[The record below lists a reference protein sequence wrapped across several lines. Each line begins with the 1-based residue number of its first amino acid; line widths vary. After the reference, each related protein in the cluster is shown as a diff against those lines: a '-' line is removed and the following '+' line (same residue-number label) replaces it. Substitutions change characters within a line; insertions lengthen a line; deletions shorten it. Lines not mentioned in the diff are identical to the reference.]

1 MEFKAVSPRF
11 HGKPAR
17 YDEGG
22 DSEAA
27 MLDDLLAGDRYSS
40 PIRKQPSPVEGPPDD
55 GGGSDFGSDDGADDA
70 ADASRRAAAAPR
82 SPRPAP
88 SPGRPAVSAKEEL
101 RLKNAQ
107 IHRMGMMLEALAP
120 IPGIDAQTLLRA
132 IDDPIH
138 GDLRDQKIVQLAKKT
153 RNVTV
158 ALTRE
163 RDVIKKLRAHID
175 QLEGDKTALAD
186 ELDAR
191 AHAAASRLPF
201 AAAKQAEATRKT
213 PGDDDDEE
221 RKKPSKRELQ
231 LAKQCADLRFKF
243 EAARDESHGL
253 RRALV
258 KETGDESVVGKDG
271 AVDEGWR
278 GRAQTIA
285 MLKNKIRA
293 LEDAQQ
299 NGSLLSSPAAK
310 RAPRPPRRDV
320 DALAQA
326 ELDRKS
332 EARSEAM
339 AELAQKHEALGQQ
352 LEQTRAKLDAS
363 KARNA
368 SQAQECARNKE
379 HIRTLLDKTDGD
391 DELVAALRAEVD
403 ALRSK
408 LRDAQAE
415 ARRKPAPAPPPRP
428 DAELQ
433 RLRRENAR
441 LQSQVEQQAKRVR
454 ELRKAEDEERTRLA
468 REAQAN
474 DPATLRPG
482 DAGW

>member
-70 ADASRRAAAAPR
+70 AEASRRAAAAPR

-163 RDVIKKLRAHID
+163 RDVIKKLRAHVD
-175 QLEGDKTALAD
+175 QLEGDKKALAD

-201 AAAKQAEATRKT
+201 AAAKQAEAARRP

-253 RRALV
+253 RRRARQ
-258 KETGDESVVGKDG
+258 GD
-271 AVDEGWR
+271 
-278 GRAQTIA
+278 GRRTIA

-299 NGSLLSSPAAK
+299 NGSLLSSPTAK
-310 RAPRPPRRDV
+310 RAPRPPRRDG

-454 ELRKAEDEERTRLA
+454 ELRKAEDAERTRLA

>member
-82 SPRPAP
+82 SPRPRRA
-88 SPGRPAVSAKEEL
+88 
-101 RLKNAQ
+101 
-107 IHRMGMMLEALAP
+107 LEARRALAP

-163 RDVIKKLRAHID
+163 RDVIKKLRAHVD
-175 QLEGDKTALAD
+175 QLEGDKKALAD

-201 AAAKQAEATRKT
+201 AAAKQAEAARRP

-299 NGSLLSSPAAK
+299 NGSLLSSPTAK

>member
-70 ADASRRAAAAPR
+70 ADA
-82 SPRPAP
+82 
-88 SPGRPAVSAKEEL
+88 EEL

-175 QLEGDKTALAD
+175 QLEGDKKALAD

-213 PGDDDDEE
+213 PGDDDEEE

-271 AVDEGWR
+271 A
-278 GRAQTIA
+278 
-285 MLKNKIRA
+285 
-293 LEDAQQ
+293 
-299 NGSLLSSPAAK
+299 
-310 RAPRPPRRDV
+310 
-320 DALAQA
+320 A